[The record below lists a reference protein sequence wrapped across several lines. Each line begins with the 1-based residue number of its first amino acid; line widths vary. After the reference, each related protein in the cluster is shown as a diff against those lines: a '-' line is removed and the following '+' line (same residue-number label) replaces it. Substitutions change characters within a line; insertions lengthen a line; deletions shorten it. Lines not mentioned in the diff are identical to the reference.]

1 MRSYVLYVLRW
12 MALAVPGA
20 WFLVQVQNVIENT
33 YLAMVISQG
42 FTIPTA
48 LYRRTWS
55 LLSSMNCYISGM
67 RLTNRVRTLT
77 AGFTTRR

>member
-1 MRSYVLYVLRW
+1 MGAVVQEGMELRSYVLYVLRW

-42 FTIPTA
+42 LLGAGVYFIDRWIF
-48 LYRRTWS
+48 RRS
-55 LLSSMNCYISGM
+55 
-67 RLTNRVRTLT
+67 
-77 AGFTTRR
+77 